1 MATLRTENIVIKND
15 ESGISVGELHT
26 RDLNPGDR
34 WKRAAAGLAL
44 FWGLAVLSLPI
55 VGLHWVLVPGFLIAG
70 PVVAYRRYAAAS
82 IMDDATGRCPA
93 CGEEVRIALTP
104 SDRIPKWTYCPNCNK
119 PLQLVYHS

>member
-15 ESGISVGELHT
+15 QSGSGRGELHT
-26 RDLNPGDR
+26 RLLNSGER

-44 FWGLAVLSLPI
+44 FWGLAVLSVPI

-70 PVVAYRRYAAAS
+70 PVVAYRRYAAGS
-82 IMDDATGRCPA
+82 IMDDATGTCPA
-93 CGEEVRIALTP
+93 CGEEVRIGLAP